1 MVQLA
6 PEIPQSL
13 CSENAFKGAI
23 DVQQRNHFVGAFVFS
38 CPRKTR
44 ILNYK
49 IKAVTTTTTTTT
61 TTTGENMGE
70 IRSGTVN

>member
-1 MVQLA
+1 M
-6 PEIPQSL
+6 

-23 DVQQRNHFVGAFVFS
+23 DVQQRNHFIGAFVFS
-38 CPRKTR
+38 CPRKTH

-49 IKAVTTTTTTTT
+49 IKAGTT
-61 TTTGENMGE
+61 TTTGENLGE